1 MESAAVPFPRNT
13 PNEGI
18 ESSVVGRRM
27 TRRIARSPRC
37 ARSLPRT
44 TDWKASSL
52 RNPSESDRPSKCRKF
67 CGANGLEDNRRRAP
81 TSRPG
86 GEWGATSVGTT
97 SGSFRASISRLEFA
111 PRFAALFRGSLSRLV
126 SRLKFAARFAA
137 RFQGAPTAA
146 VSQSRKPHLSPF
158 AAAGVGSFKGRGLGG
173 GWGRPRSARRAS
185 RRRPARPCRRSPAP
199 RLSLPARSGMRRGH
213 ARRKPSELHYKTLLG
228 EFEFKLS

>member
-1 MESAAVPFPRNT
+1 
-13 PNEGI
+13 
-18 ESSVVGRRM
+18 M

-44 TDWKASSL
+44 TDWKASSQC
-52 RNPSESDRPSKCRKF
+52 RAKQANPTVPQSAASSAARMASRTA
-67 CGANGLEDNRRRAP
+67 GAGRRRVVREA
-81 TSRPG
+81 SGGRPRS
-86 GEWGATSVGTT
+86 A
-97 SGSFRASISRLEFA
+97 RQAARFA
-111 PRFAALFRGSLSRLV
+111 PRFRASNSRLV
-126 SRLKFAARFAA
+126 SRLVSRLSFAAGFAA
-137 RFQGAPTAA
+137 QVRGSFRGSFPRSPHAAA
-146 VSQSRKPHLSPF
+146 VSQSRAGRHLSCLLSLQK
-158 AAAGVGSFKGRGLGG
+158 ASAVSKGGGWGG